1 MDIIICPTAESAA
14 RWAAEAIAR
23 AIRAHPTIVLGLATG
38 RTMESVYEILVELH
52 RTEGLDFSRC
62 RTFNLDEYVGIPAD
76 HPGSYHYYMN
86 QRLFRHVNIDPHNTH
101 LPNGMAPDLDEECRR
116 YEALIAKCGG
126 IDLQLLGLG
135 KSGHIGFNE
144 PLSPF
149 YSRTR
154 IQRLTATTI
163 AENRSLFPNPDEMPE
178 YAITMGVGTILDCR
192 RLLMLVTGESKAD
205 VLARTIEGPL
215 TALVPAS
222 AIQFHPD
229 CTVVVDEAAAV
240 GLRQREYYRCV
251 SSSQLEWKQL
261 SICGAPR

>member
-1 MDIIICPTAESAA
+1 MDVIICPTAESAA
-14 RWAAEAIAR
+14 RWVADCIAR
-23 AIRAHPTIVLGLATG
+23 AIRARPTIVLGLATG
-38 RTMESVYEILVELH
+38 RTMERVYETLVEWH
-52 RTEGLDFSRC
+52 RTEGLNFSGC
-62 RTFNLDEYVGIPAD
+62 QTFNLDEYVGIPAD

-149 YSRTR
+149 HSRTR

-192 RLLMLVTGESKAD
+192 RLLMLVTGESKAE

-215 TALVPAS
+215 TAMVPAS

-229 CTVVVDEAAAV
+229 CTVVVDEAAAI
-240 GLRQREYYRCV
+240 GLRHREYYRSV
-251 SSSQLEWKQL
+251 TSPHSGRKQL
-261 SICGAPR
+261 PVGRSPR